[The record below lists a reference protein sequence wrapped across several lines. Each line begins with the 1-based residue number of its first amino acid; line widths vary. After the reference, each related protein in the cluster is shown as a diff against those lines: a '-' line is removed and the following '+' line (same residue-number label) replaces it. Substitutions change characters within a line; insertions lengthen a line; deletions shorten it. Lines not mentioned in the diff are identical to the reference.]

1 MIVESKIPVYMQKTH
16 TDIPCSMEYPIDDV
30 ISELGDYFTNSISY
44 MVALAIFLRYEEIY
58 IHGVNMI
65 HDSEYGHQKPS
76 CEYYLGI
83 ARGRGLKVILPPES
97 DLLKATTRYGYS
109 AGNYGIQRNI
119 YFKIKEYQS
128 NIDKMNTAIQKQLLA
143 IEQNQGAI
151 SALRYIIKTL

>member
-1 MIVESKIPVYMQKTH
+1 
-16 TDIPCSMEYPIDDV
+16 
-30 ISELGDYFTNSISY
+30 
-44 MVALAIFLRYEEIY
+44 
-58 IHGVNMI
+58 MI